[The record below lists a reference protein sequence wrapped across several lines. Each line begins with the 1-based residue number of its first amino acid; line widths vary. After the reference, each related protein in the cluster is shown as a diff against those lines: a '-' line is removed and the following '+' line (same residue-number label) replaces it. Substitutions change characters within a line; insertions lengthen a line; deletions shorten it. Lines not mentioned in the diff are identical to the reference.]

1 MLSLTSTGC
10 PFSVE
15 YRLVPEADM
24 IEFPLIARVSDSS
37 ELLPGGVTSP
47 GFGFAGEPNIV
58 FKMVHLFF

>member
-1 MLSLTSTGC
+1 M
-10 PFSVE
+10 
-15 YRLVPEADM
+15 PEADM